1 MSVDNRIL
9 SESYRTGHDADSI
22 RRSFLDNLYFIQA
35 RFPEVATRNDYYL
48 ALAWTVRDRLM
59 RRWIDTAG
67 TYYRQASRTVC
78 YLSAEYLPGPHLR
91 NALLSLG
98 IETDVQQALGE
109 LGLDLNDLADQEPE
123 PGLGNG
129 GLGRLAACYLDSL
142 ATLEIPCIA
151 HGIRYEF
158 GIFEQDIRQGGQTEL
173 TDKWLR
179 LGNAWEIPRPEITF
193 DVGFGGRTEHFSDAL
208 GRERVRWIP
217 EHMVKGIAYDT
228 PIPGFQVPNVNLLR
242 LWSAEACES
251 FDFEAFNLGDY
262 QRAVEE
268 KISSETISKVLYPND
283 EPAQGRRL
291 RLQQQY
297 FFASC
302 AIRDIIRIYRQRA
315 DSMEGLA
322 DKLAV
327 QLNDTHPAVAVAE
340 LMRLLVDER
349 AMDWDPAWS
358 LVRRIFGYTNHTLLP
373 EALETWPVDLFAS
386 VLPRHLEIIY
396 EINHRFLG
404 EVRARWPGDDARVAR
419 MSLIDEN
426 QGRRVRMAHLAT
438 VASHTVNGV
447 AELHSRLLR
456 ESVLRDFYELDP
468 GRFTNVTNGVTPRRF
483 LALANPGLASL
494 VSDTIGAGWLRDLE
508 RLRELE
514 PWAESADFRAAW
526 REVKLGNKRR
536 LAQDAGKRAGV
547 LVDPQT
553 LFDVQAKRFH
563 EYKRQHLNALHLI
576 SRYLKLK
583 DDPSLDLPPR
593 TWFFGG
599 KAAPGYYLAKQMI
612 ELILGAARVINNDRS
627 MRDRMRVVF
636 LPNFNVKSAE
646 LIYPAADLSEQI
658 STAGKEASGTGNMK
672 FALNGALTI
681 GTLDGANVEI
691 REAVGASNF
700 FLFGLTVDQVA
711 GIQAEGYRPR
721 DRYEADPDLRGAV
734 DAVAAGH
741 FSGGDT
747 DRFKGL
753 LDSLLAWDSYLTLAD
768 FTAYAGCQRQVDEA
782 WQQGEDWTRMS
793 ILNTARCGRFSSDRS
808 IREYCE
814 RIWRVEPVRAATV
827 GG

>member
-1 MSVDNRIL
+1 
-9 SESYRTGHDADSI
+9 
-22 RRSFLDNLYFIQA
+22 
-35 RFPEVATRNDYYL
+35 
-48 ALAWTVRDRLM
+48 
-59 RRWIDTAG
+59 
-67 TYYRQASRTVC
+67 
-78 YLSAEYLPGPHLR
+78 
-91 NALLSLG
+91 
-98 IETDVQQALGE
+98 
-109 LGLDLNDLADQEPE
+109 
-123 PGLGNG
+123 
-129 GLGRLAACYLDSL
+129 
-142 ATLEIPCIA
+142 
-151 HGIRYEF
+151 
-158 GIFEQDIRQGGQTEL
+158 
-173 TDKWLR
+173 
-179 LGNAWEIPRPEITF
+179 
-193 DVGFGGRTEHFSDAL
+193 
-208 GRERVRWIP
+208 
-217 EHMVKGIAYDT
+217 
-228 PIPGFQVPNVNLLR
+228 VNLLR

-315 DSMEGLA
+315 DSVEGLA
-322 DKLAV
+322 DKVAV

-349 AMDWDPAWS
+349 GLDWDPAWS

-396 EINHRFLG
+396 EINHRLLG

-547 LVDPQT
+547 LVDPET
-553 LFDVQAKRFH
+553 LFDVQVKRFH

-691 REAVGASNF
+691 REAVGVSNF
-700 FLFGLTVDQVA
+700 FVFGLTVDQIA
-711 GIQAEGYRPR
+711 GIQAGGYRPR
-721 DRYEADPDLRGAV
+721 DCYEAAPDLRGAV

-768 FTAYAGCQRQVDEA
+768 FTAYAGCQRQVDEV
-782 WQQGEDWTRMS
+782 WQHGEDWTRMS

-814 RIWRVEPVRAATV
+814 RIWRVDPVRAVTV

>member
-98 IETDVQQALGE
+98 IETEVRQALGE
-109 LGLDLNDLADQEPE
+109 LGLDLDDLADQEPE

-419 MSLIDEN
+419 MSLIDES